1 CMLCLSQLLKAIS
14 HILFQSLSEPC
25 QRCWTKAERI
35 LADIG
40 MKVIV
45 YVAPIKSG
53 IIAYK
58 AYRLT
63 ISNINNPIEESVHSF
78 FRCQKRKGVI
88 PTLHGNFQG
97 IRVILCS
104 GKFF

>member
-1 CMLCLSQLLKAIS
+1 MLCLSQLLKAIS
-14 HILFQSLSEPC
+14 PILFPSLSEPC
-25 QRCWTKAERI
+25 QRCWTKAKRVF
-35 LADIG
+35 ADIG
-40 MKVIV
+40 MKIIV

-63 ISNINNPIEESVHSF
+63 ISNINNPIEEGIHSLF
-78 FRCQKRKGVI
+78 WCQKRKGII

-97 IRVILCS
+97 VRVILRS